1 MGDIGVPELLI
12 ILVLVIVLFGA
23 SRLQGVGRALG
34 SSIREFKEAVR
45 DEAQQPAPP
54 SSASKQPD
62 QPQ

>member
-45 DEAQQPAPP
+45 DEEQQPAP
-54 SSASKQPD
+54 ASPATNQPD